1 MTLLQVMAAD
11 NAAEVRVRT
20 TDDAVISA
28 ELGKHGITFDRWPVV
43 DDAVAVDSGELLARY
58 TDQVAELNASGRY
71 KHIDIARIHPDDADP
86 QWPQKA
92 KGAREKFLEEH
103 RHAED
108 EVRYFAAGRGCFY
121 LHLGDEV
128 LAVVCE
134 GGDLL
139 SVPAGTL
146 HWFDMGT
153 RPDFIAIR
161 FFEEEDGW
169 VGDFTGDKISHG
181 FPTLDELLTAS

>member
-11 NAAEVRVRT
+11 NAADVRVRT
-20 TDDAVISA
+20 TDDAVIGT
-28 ELGKHGITFDRWPVV
+28 ELAKHGITFGRWPVV
-43 DDAVAVDSGELLARY
+43 DNAASIASDELLAHY
-58 TDQVAELNASGRY
+58 ADQVAELNESGRY
-71 KHIDIARIHPDDADP
+71 QHIDIARIHPDDADP
-86 QWPQKA
+86 EWPQTA
-92 KGAREKFLEEH
+92 AGARAKFLDEH

-121 LHLGDEV
+121 LHLGQEV

-146 HWFDMGT
+146 HWFDMGS

-169 VGDFTGDKISHG
+169 VGDFTGDRISAG
-181 FPTLDELLTAS
+181 FPTLDELLATS

>member
-1 MTLLQVMAAD
+1 MTLLQVMAAGD
-11 NAAEVRVRT
+11 AADVRVRT
-20 TDDAVISA
+20 SDDEVIGA
-28 ELGKHGITFDRWPVV
+28 ELAKHGITFGRWPVMENAASV
-43 DDAVAVDSGELLARY
+43 PSEQLLAHY
-58 TDQVAELNASGRY
+58 EKNVAELNESGRY

-86 QWPQKA
+86 RWPEIA
-92 KGAREKFLEEH
+92 EGARGKFLDEH

-108 EVRYFAAGRGCFY
+108 EVRFFAAGRGCFY
-121 LHLGDEV
+121 LHLGEEV

-146 HWFDMGT
+146 HWFDMGE

-169 VGDFTGDKISHG
+169 VGDFTGDKISAG
-181 FPTLDELLTAS
+181 FPTLDQLLTAP